1 MNEIT
6 FSVERAVIE
15 AALTKALLERP
26 PYGHDEPPLLQAARR
41 VVSDNLGAIR
51 DLVAGQVRILLEDK
65 DVREALR
72 ERLLKALSQAIDEK
86 AGSIVRSLSKAD
98 IVGLLTPSLTNAE
111 ILRKRDGGTP

>member
-15 AALTKALLERP
+15 AALTKALL
-26 PYGHDEPPLLQAARR
+26 GHDEPPLLQAARR
-41 VVSDNLGAIR
+41 VVSDNLGA
-51 DLVAGQVRILLEDK
+51 
-65 DVREALR
+65 
-72 ERLLKALSQAIDEK
+72 
-86 AGSIVRSLSKAD
+86 RSLSKAD

>member
-15 AALTKALLERP
+15 AALTNALLERP

-72 ERLLKALSQAIDEK
+72 AFS
-86 AGSIVRSLSKAD
+86 
-98 IVGLLTPSLTNAE
+98 TLTNPCE
-111 ILRKRDGGTP
+111 VK